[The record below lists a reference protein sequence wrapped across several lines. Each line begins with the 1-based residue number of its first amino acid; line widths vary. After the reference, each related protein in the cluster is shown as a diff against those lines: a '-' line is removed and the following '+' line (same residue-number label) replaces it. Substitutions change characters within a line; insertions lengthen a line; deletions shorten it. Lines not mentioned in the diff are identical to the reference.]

1 MPNDPTPWHAR
12 LPSGSADGLTG
23 AEAERRLAADGPN
36 RLPQASVPSLA
47 ALLLRQFASPLIAV
61 LLVAALLSLAVGD
74 RKDALFIAAVLLLN
88 ALVGGLQE
96 WKAER
101 RSHAL
106 RQLLRVQAL
115 VRRDGE
121 VVLCDAETLVVGDA
135 VWQES
140 GQVAPA
146 DLHLLRSHNLE
157 LDEALLTGE
166 SLPVHKH
173 AQAQLP
179 DDTPLAERCT
189 MAHAGTT
196 VARGRGVGLV
206 VATGQATEVGRL
218 ASDLQTIQPGRP
230 PLLQRLDRFSR
241 NIGLLVSLAALA
253 VGWLAMARG
262 GISLMEALLF
272 AVALVVS
279 AIPEGLPVALTV
291 ALAVASHRMAQ
302 RLVIVRRLPAVE
314 GLGSCT
320 LIASD
325 KTGTLTCNQLSVERV
340 LPADGVALERLA
352 RAAVLCNEAD
362 LHCRDGDWVGRGD
375 PTDVALLQFA
385 RQQGL
390 SRERALL
397 AEPQRNAIPFEPE
410 HRFAASFH
418 AASTGGISV
427 LVKGAPER
435 VLPMCNASPVSQR
448 HWLEQAVAL
457 AGEGLRVLALA
468 EGRGLE
474 PLGEQATPPEPS
486 GLECLGLLGL
496 MDPLR
501 PGAALAVQR
510 CHEAGIRVWM
520 ITGDHPITAAAIA
533 RQLGLLQGRDAVVEG
548 REVFV
553 GGHGGLLYEE
563 MLV

>member
-23 AEAERRLAADGPN
+23 AEAERRLAVDGPN

-47 ALLLRQFASPLIAV
+47 ALLLRQFASTLIAV

-135 VWQES
+135 GWLES
-140 GQVAPA
+140 GQVVPA
-146 DLHLLRSHNLE
+146 DLRLLRSHNLE

-179 DDTPLAERCT
+179 DNTPLAERCT

-218 ASDLQTIQPGRP
+218 AGDLQTIQPGRP

-272 AVALVVS
+272 AVALAVS

-291 ALAVASHRMAQ
+291 ALAAASHRMAQ
-302 RLVIVRRLPAVE
+302 RQVIVRRLPAVE

-362 LHCRDGDWVGRGD
+362 LHCAMAVGWVAVIPPMWRCCSS
-375 PTDVALLQFA
+375 PA
-385 RQQGL
+385 
-390 SRERALL
+390 SRA
-397 AEPQRNAIPFEPE
+397 
-410 HRFAASFH
+410 
-418 AASTGGISV
+418 
-427 LVKGAPER
+427 
-435 VLPMCNASPVSQR
+435 
-448 HWLEQAVAL
+448 
-457 AGEGLRVLALA
+457 
-468 EGRGLE
+468 
-474 PLGEQATPPEPS
+474 
-486 GLECLGLLGL
+486 
-496 MDPLR
+496 
-501 PGAALAVQR
+501 
-510 CHEAGIRVWM
+510 
-520 ITGDHPITAAAIA
+520 
-533 RQLGLLQGRDAVVEG
+533 
-548 REVFV
+548 
-553 GGHGGLLYEE
+553 
-563 MLV
+563 

>member
-12 LPSGSADGLTG
+12 LPPGSTEGLTG
-23 AEAERRLAADGPN
+23 AEAERRLAVDGPN

-121 VVLCDAETLVVGDA
+121 VVLCDAQTLVVGDA
-135 VWQES
+135 VWLES
-140 GQVAPA
+140 GQVVPA
-146 DLHLLRSHNLE
+146 DLRLLRSHNLE

-179 DDTPLAERCT
+179 DNTPLAERCT

-206 VATGQATEVGRL
+206 VATGQATEVGQL

-272 AVALVVS
+272 AVALAVS

-291 ALAVASHRMAQ
+291 ALAAASHRMAQ
-302 RLVIVRRLPAVE
+302 RQVIVRRLPAVE
-314 GLGSCT
+314 
-320 LIASD
+320 
-325 KTGTLTCNQLSVERV
+325 
-340 LPADGVALERLA
+340 
-352 RAAVLCNEAD
+352 
-362 LHCRDGDWVGRGD
+362 
-375 PTDVALLQFA
+375 
-385 RQQGL
+385 
-390 SRERALL
+390 
-397 AEPQRNAIPFEPE
+397 
-410 HRFAASFH
+410 
-418 AASTGGISV
+418 
-427 LVKGAPER
+427 
-435 VLPMCNASPVSQR
+435 
-448 HWLEQAVAL
+448 
-457 AGEGLRVLALA
+457 
-468 EGRGLE
+468 
-474 PLGEQATPPEPS
+474 
-486 GLECLGLLGL
+486 
-496 MDPLR
+496 
-501 PGAALAVQR
+501 
-510 CHEAGIRVWM
+510 
-520 ITGDHPITAAAIA
+520 
-533 RQLGLLQGRDAVVEG
+533 
-548 REVFV
+548 
-553 GGHGGLLYEE
+553 
-563 MLV
+563 